1 MHVQHGL
8 WYVISEKTGYGQ
20 LNSRKEDQSDLTRRV
35 TKYKQL
41 ALIGPHGGI

>member
-8 WYVISEKTGYGQ
+8 WYVISEKTGYDQ
-20 LNSRKEDQSDLTRRV
+20 LNSKEEDQSDLTCRV

-41 ALIGPHGGI
+41 ALIGPHVGI